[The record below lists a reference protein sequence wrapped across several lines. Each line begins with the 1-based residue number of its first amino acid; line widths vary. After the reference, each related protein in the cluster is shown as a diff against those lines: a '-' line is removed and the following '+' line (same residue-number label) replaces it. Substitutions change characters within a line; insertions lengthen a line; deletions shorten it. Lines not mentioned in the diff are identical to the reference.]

1 MTTFQFTRFAEAG
14 RSLAFAA
21 RCMGL
26 LVPSF
31 RTPPRIAGCNR
42 TLTRYGDFVLVS
54 VRGRGRSWEAVLADM
69 IEGVVR
75 ANDLPALD
83 ADRVRDELWR
93 RLGVG
98 ASGVGASGVA
108 ASQPEASKSD
118 VETPSSRD
126 SDGASR
132 GETAGTVVELSPS
145 KPAISEAAEQALA
158 A

>member
-1 MTTFQFTRFAEAG
+1 MTTFQLTRFAEAG

-21 RCMGL
+21 RSIGL
-26 LVPSF
+26 LAPSF

-69 IEGVVR
+69 IEGVVH

-83 ADRVRDELWR
+83 ADRVRNELWR
-93 RLGVG
+93 RLGV
-98 ASGVGASGVA
+98 
-108 ASQPEASKSD
+108 EASKPD
-118 VETPSSRD
+118 VETPGSRG

-132 GETAGTVVELSPS
+132 GEAAGTVVEFFPS
-145 KPAISEAAEQALA
+145 QPASSKAEAEQALA